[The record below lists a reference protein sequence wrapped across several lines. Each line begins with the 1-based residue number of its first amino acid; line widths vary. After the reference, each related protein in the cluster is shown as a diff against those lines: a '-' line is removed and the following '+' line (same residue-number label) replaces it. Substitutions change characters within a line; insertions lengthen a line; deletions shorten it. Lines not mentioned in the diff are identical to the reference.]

1 MMSSKPL
8 KCKKSMAL
16 FILLGAA
23 LLIGASLSY
32 GTLNAAPVSGTSI
45 KDIKTTPTVDCDEKV
60 RALEAETLQLSG
72 ELNALKEEQKALIS
86 RKPEIPSQKE
96 VSNSVK
102 EKYYSDMQ
110 NWQKQMGDIADR
122 IDKKS
127 RELSDKQNRLSAA
140 KAEAEECR
148 SRRH

>member
-1 MMSSKPL
+1 MMRSKQL
-8 KCKKSMAL
+8 KEKKSVVL

-23 LLIGASLSY
+23 LLIAASLSY
-32 GTLNAAPVSGTSI
+32 GTLYAATISGTSI
-45 KDIKTTPTVDCDEKV
+45 KDIKTTPTVDCDAKV
-60 RALEAETLQLSG
+60 RSLEAETLQVSA

-86 RKPEIPSQKE
+86 RKPVMPPLQES
-96 VSNSVK
+96 SDSVK

-127 RELSDKQNRLSAA
+127 RELSEKQARLNNA